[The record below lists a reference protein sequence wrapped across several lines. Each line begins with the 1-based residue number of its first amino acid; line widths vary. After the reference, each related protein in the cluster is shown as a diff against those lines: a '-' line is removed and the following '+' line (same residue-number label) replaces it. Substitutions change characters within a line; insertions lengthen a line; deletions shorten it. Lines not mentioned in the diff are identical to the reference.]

1 MEVKNLPQKNLAFEA
16 LKKLLN
22 DEIKIKF
29 KKNVI
34 QEKSFIEMLDK
45 TITRYMNK
53 SIEAAQ
59 AIEELIEL
67 AKKLREEQ
75 NKGKEL
81 GLNDN
86 EKAFYDALANCKEA
100 LNVLGDQKLRII
112 ALELVNMIRSSVNI
126 DWTVRESIQAELRL
140 KVKKILKR
148 YGYPPSG
155 QENATELVLTQA
167 KKVAEDLVNK

>member
-1 MEVKNLPQKNLAFEA
+1 MA
-16 LKKLLN
+16 
-22 DEIKIKF
+22 D
-29 KKNVI
+29 
-34 QEKSFIEMLDK
+34 
-45 TITRYMNK
+45 
-53 SIEAAQ
+53 
-59 AIEELIEL
+59 
-67 AKKLREEQ
+67 
-75 NKGKEL
+75 
-81 GLNDN
+81 
-86 EKAFYDALANCKEA
+86 CKEA